1 MFQYTNTIVLN
12 SLKDELSGLDK
23 LQDLKDSKKETIGVR
38 ILRVND
44 FKKANVVAMYK
55 REAKDAKAGF
65 VNFATIP
72 SEEGKLYRI
81 NLYVRLSGSQNSY
94 YSNDMVFKGR
104 PFVYEYTGGST
115 AKQIVDLI
123 KNINQLYGDK
133 FLKVEVNG
141 VGIMFTGDNYT
152 LFTVAK
158 IEEFVVDPSKEMIQ
172 PSANGG
178 IWKEVAKGEITKCE
192 NGFGTYDQILKDL
205 RLPTMESRRWEAVNK
220 EELPVPGTLYDQY
233 TIDYCVERGILGTD
247 AVGDMVTSLTHHVFF
262 VPQTLAATFEGKIS
276 PALGTI
282 TEVNKDQ
289 SMPASL
295 SED

>member
-55 REAKDAKAGF
+55 RVAEEAKAGS
-65 VNFATIP
+65 VTFATVP
-72 SEEGKLYRI
+72 TEAGKLYRI

-104 PFVYEYTGGST
+104 PFVYEYTGGTT
-115 AKQIVDLI
+115 AEKIVELI

-133 FLKVEVNG
+133 FLKVEVAG
-141 VGIMFTGDNYT
+141 SGIKFTGDNYA
-152 LFTVAK
+152 LFTMAK
-158 IEEFVVDPSKEMIQ
+158 IEEFVQDNTVWPSI
-172 PSANGG
+172 NGG
-178 IWKEVAKGEITKCE
+178 IWKEVAAGKIDQCV

-220 EELPVPGTLYDQY
+220 EELPVPGTLYNQY

-247 AVGDMVTSLTHHVFF
+247 AVGDVVKSLTHHVFF
-262 VPQTLAATFEGKIS
+262 VPQALAATFEGKIS

-282 TEVNKDQ
+282 EEVENYVP
-289 SMPASL
+289 SPASL